1 MTSRA
6 RLRKILFRVTLGLAI
21 AVNLFF
27 LWVFAV
33 PFPEDALTRT
43 PHTSTMILDRDGRL
57 LREVLSAEATRGRW
71 VPLAEISPNLV
82 LATIHAEDRRFRDH
96 AGSDFLAIAR
106 SLWIDLRAGE
116 ARTGASTLTQ
126 QTVKLTLQAGAPRDL
141 GTKLME
147 VIWAWR
153 LEMRLSKDE
162 ILEQYL
168 NRAPYGSQLVGAEA
182 ASWMYFGK
190 PAAHLSLAEAAYL
203 AGLPN
208 SPSRLTPYRSEGAR
222 LRALQRQRWILGVL
236 LERGAIDLVAYQ
248 AALNEPLRIQPRRS
262 TPTETVALAASN
274 QPASAP
280 ASPALPPVVATAP
293 HLTARLGKEL
303 LARPADARPATLRTT
318 IDRSLQ
324 TSLAALLAAQAP
336 PDAKNGDFQAAA
348 VVLDTQTSEVLAWVG
363 SRGFEDAD
371 ALGQNDGVVAL
382 RQPGSALK
390 PFIYAA
396 LLDGSASRDPTSA
409 PRNPYA
415 RTFIDAPT
423 TFATPTG
430 PYRPENFDRTF
441 HGEVSL
447 RVALG
452 SSLNIPAI
460 KALDEIG
467 VPTALGLL
475 RRLGLET
482 LDDAADHYGLGLA
495 LGNGEVRLL
504 DLAGAYATLGRLGV
518 AKPVRWLAD
527 EVEPPDAGPLGD
539 APSQDPSPKP
549 ARLISRE
556 TAFVLLDML
565 ADASARGIGFGLAGP
580 FELPY
585 RIAAKTGTSSD
596 FRDNWAVAVTPRHTI
611 AVWVGNF
618 DGRPMARKPGKS
630 GAAPLLR
637 QVAQLLYPHAAAPS
651 DVPWFTPPPT
661 LERRMTASGAL
672 EWAPR

>member
-6 RLRKILFRVTLGLAI
+6 RLRKIRIRVTLGLAI

-168 NRAPYGSQLVGAEA
+168 NRAPYGSQLIGAEA

-208 SPSRLTPYRSEGAR
+208 SPSRLTPYRSDGAR
-222 LRALQRQRWILGVL
+222 VRALQRQRWILGVL

-248 AALNEPLRIQPRRS
+248 AALNEPLRIHPRRS
-262 TPTETVALAASN
+262 TPTETVAFAAAPGAA
-274 QPASAP
+274 PASPAP
-280 ASPALPPVVATAP
+280 SPALPPVVATAP
-293 HLTARLGKEL
+293 HLTARLAKEL
-303 LARPADARPATLRTT
+303 FARPADARPATLRTT

-336 PDAKNGDFQAAA
+336 PDAKAGDFQAAA

-467 VPTALGLL
+467 VPTALALL

-482 LDDAADHYGLGLA
+482 LDAGADHYGLGLA

-527 EVEPPDAGPLGD
+527 GD
-539 APSQDPSPKP
+539 PAPSPPT
-549 ARLISRE
+549 RLISRE

-596 FRDNWAVAVTPRHTI
+596 FRDNWAVAVTPRHTL

>member
-1 MTSRA
+1 VTSRA

-153 LEMRLSKDE
+153 LEMRLTKDE

-208 SPSRLTPYRSEGAR
+208 SPSRLTPYRSEAAR
-222 LRALQRQRWILGVL
+222 IRALQRQRWILGVL

-262 TPTETVALAASN
+262 TPTETVTLAAAPGAA
-274 QPASAP
+274 PASAAP
-280 ASPALPPVVATAP
+280 SPALPPVVPTAP
-293 HLTARLGKEL
+293 HLTARLAKEL

-324 TSLAALLAAQAP
+324 TSVAALLAAQAP
-336 PDAKNGDFQAAA
+336 PDAKAGDFQAAA

-363 SRGFEDAD
+363 SRGFEDAN

-482 LDDAADHYGLGLA
+482 LDAGADHYGLGLA

-527 EVEPPDAGPLGD
+527 GD
-539 APSQDPSPKP
+539 PAPSPPT
-549 ARLISRE
+549 RLISRE

-596 FRDNWAVAVTPRHTI
+596 FRDNWAVAVTPRHTL

-651 DVPWFTPPPT
+651 DVPWFTTPPT
-661 LERRMTASGAL
+661 LERRMTSSGAL

>member
-1 MTSRA
+1 M
-6 RLRKILFRVTLGLAI
+6 
-21 AVNLFF
+21 
-27 LWVFAV
+27 
-33 PFPEDALTRT
+33 
-43 PHTSTMILDRDGRL
+43 
-57 LREVLSAEATRGRW
+57 
-71 VPLAEISPNLV
+71 
-82 LATIHAEDRRFRDH
+82 
-96 AGSDFLAIAR
+96 
-106 SLWIDLRAGE
+106 
-116 ARTGASTLTQ
+116 
-126 QTVKLTLQAGAPRDL
+126 
-141 GTKLME
+141 
-147 VIWAWR
+147 
-153 LEMRLSKDE
+153 
-162 ILEQYL
+162 
-168 NRAPYGSQLVGAEA
+168 
-182 ASWMYFGK
+182 
-190 PAAHLSLAEAAYL
+190 
-203 AGLPN
+203 
-208 SPSRLTPYRSEGAR
+208 
-222 LRALQRQRWILGVL
+222 
-236 LERGAIDLVAYQ
+236 
-248 AALNEPLRIQPRRS
+248 
-262 TPTETVALAASN
+262 
-274 QPASAP
+274 
-280 ASPALPPVVATAP
+280 
-293 HLTARLGKEL
+293 
-303 LARPADARPATLRTT
+303 
-318 IDRSLQ
+318 
-324 TSLAALLAAQAP
+324 
-336 PDAKNGDFQAAA
+336 
-348 VVLDTQTSEVLAWVG
+348 LDTQTSEVLAWVG
-363 SRGFEDAD
+363 SRGFEDAN

-467 VPTALGLL
+467 VPTALALL

-482 LDDAADHYGLGLA
+482 LDAGADHYGLGLA

-527 EVEPPDAGPLGD
+527 GD
-539 APSQDPSPKP
+539 PAPSPPT
-549 ARLISRE
+549 RLISRE

-596 FRDNWAVAVTPRHTI
+596 FRDNWAVAVTPRHTL

-651 DVPWFTPPPT
+651 DVPWFTTPPT